1 LGVSRSAIIP
11 AMLGTIS
18 QLVHKLLTLL
28 SSPWVGFLLKAF
40 GGGAALI
47 FGLLG
52 LGANVRDVNGVV
64 TDKGRLLRK
73 GIIIGGALAIASV
86 VYDFSIAQKSAQALS
101 ATRHLSATRNE
112 SFIFAAVRQRFSRIS
127 GIREVPGLA
136 DLEARVL

>member
-1 LGVSRSAIIP
+1 
-11 AMLGTIS
+11 MLGTIS

-101 ATRHLSATRNE
+101 ATRHLSATRNG
-112 SFIFAAVRQRFSRIS
+112 SSWTRRS
-127 GIREVPGLA
+127 
-136 DLEARVL
+136 